1 MICSTCGQSFSR
13 KQDLLNH
20 QLVHGPQRPDGQ
32 AQGVANTAA
41 SGTDKMDGRNHIC
54 VDCGMFFADRHHLI
68 THLCPGKNRA
78 SSLSKQG
85 LGGAKAMS
93 GGDGVGGGD
102 GRQPMV
108 DQSDKPHKC
117 DQCGRG
123 YRHPCSLLN
132 HKKSHK
138 TGVFRCLVC
147 QKRYYNLLAL
157 KNHQRTH
164 FDLKRYRHERLE
176 PDGGWGL

>member
-1 MICSTCGQSFSR
+1 M
-13 KQDLLNH
+13 
-20 QLVHGPQRPDGQ
+20 DG
-32 AQGVANTAA
+32 
-41 SGTDKMDGRNHIC
+41 DGRNHIC

-68 THLCPGKNRA
+68 THLCPGKGRGGV
-78 SSLSKQG
+78 LSKEG
-85 LGGAKAMS
+85 LNGAKGMT
-93 GGDGVGGGD
+93 GGDGVSGGGVGGPGGSRD
-102 GRQPMV
+102 MGGQDRRQQMP
-108 DQSDKPHKC
+108 DSEDRPHKC

-164 FDLKRYRHERLE
+164 FDLKR
-176 PDGGWGL
+176 

>member
-1 MICSTCGQSFSR
+1 MGGNST
-13 KQDLLNH
+13 
-20 QLVHGPQRPDGQ
+20 
-32 AQGVANTAA
+32 NTN
-41 SGTDKMDGRNHIC
+41 GKMDGRNHIC

-68 THLCPGKNRA
+68 THLCPGKNRGGA
-78 SSLSKQG
+78 LSKEG
-85 LGGAKAMS
+85 LHGAKGMTGGAGVS
-93 GGDGVGGGD
+93 GGVGAGGSRD
-102 GRQPMV
+102 TGDRQAMPV
-108 DQSDKPHKC
+108 SGERPHRC

-164 FDLKRYRHERLE
+164 FDLKR
-176 PDGGWGL
+176 